1 MNNSFMIAATGSGC
15 GKTYITCGLLEALKG
30 RGEVRAFKC
39 GPDYIDPMFH
49 KNVLGIPS
57 KNLDLFFVDRD
68 TVKKLFM
75 MSSDGDISVVEG
87 VMGLYDGMTPYSD
100 EASSYD
106 LASALDIP
114 VILVIDAKGM
124 ARSLIALI
132 KGFLEMDREKRIAG
146 IILNRMSAGY
156 YSTIKT
162 VIENELGVE
171 VFGYLPEKKEIS
183 FESRYLGLKL
193 PSEVEDLRGKVSIL
207 AEEMNKT
214 MKEIE
219 LKKIKLKDLKQ
230 KQKEEEITILKEK
243 QKTEERQDK
252 ERQKIFD
259 KINYNMN
266 KFIIRNAEEI
276 VAKNR
281 QEQQKEEEKI
291 QFYIEEKRK
300 AMEEKEIREKIRKK
314 KEKLELKK
322 FLDMQVEEK
331 KKEKTFLKE
340 LEHEQA
346 RIWNIDVQKYNEDS
360 KMIDNKY
367 KMMKKKNFEYI
378 LKQMKENDEKK
389 IIKHNCDMTN
399 DEYEMNKELLKQAKK
414 SFLNEEKNK

>member
-156 YSTIKT
+156 YSTIKP
-162 VIENELGVE
+162 VIENELDVE
-171 VFGYLPEKKEIS
+171 VLGYFP
-183 FESRYLGLKL
+183 
-193 PSEVEDLRGKVSIL
+193 
-207 AEEMNKT
+207 
-214 MKEIE
+214 
-219 LKKIKLKDLKQ
+219 
-230 KQKEEEITILKEK
+230 
-243 QKTEERQDK
+243 
-252 ERQKIFD
+252 
-259 KINYNMN
+259 
-266 KFIIRNAEEI
+266 
-276 VAKNR
+276 
-281 QEQQKEEEKI
+281 
-291 QFYIEEKRK
+291 
-300 AMEEKEIREKIRKK
+300 
-314 KEKLELKK
+314 
-322 FLDMQVEEK
+322 
-331 KKEKTFLKE
+331 
-340 LEHEQA
+340 
-346 RIWNIDVQKYNEDS
+346 
-360 KMIDNKY
+360 
-367 KMMKKKNFEYI
+367 
-378 LKQMKENDEKK
+378 
-389 IIKHNCDMTN
+389 
-399 DEYEMNKELLKQAKK
+399 
-414 SFLNEEKNK
+414 